1 MQFWEMSFYS
11 DVQLQIRNLYLSHED
26 ANQTNSDASNITDSL
41 STSSTDTVTHQ
52 GSYTTANESSTEN
65 SSHQNGTIIHEKT
78 ALEIAAEQMRLN
90 TQKTSEEQHSIE
102 ELEEQTLYA
111 LAIHYIQLMVCM
123 KLPLDISS
131 SANTRHSIYNHGSHI
146 TGGDADSM
154 TSDFYHSSNDPFK
167 LVVLKYEGK

>member
-26 ANQTNSDASNITDSL
+26 HHPYNPDHCGANDSQSGETGT
-41 STSSTDTVTHQ
+41 STAV
-52 GSYTTANESSTEN
+52 ESSQDT
-65 SSHQNGTIIHEKT
+65 SSHQNGAATHEKT
-78 ALEIAAEQMRLN
+78 ALEIAAEQMRLYS
-90 TQKTSEEQHSIE
+90 QKTPEEQRSME

-111 LAIHYIQLMVCM
+111 LAIHYIQLMVYM

-131 SANTRHSIYNHGSHI
+131 STNIRHSIYNQVSHN
-146 TGGDADSM
+146 TGGDADSV

-167 LVVLKYEGK
+167 CVIQHRRRSHSMVSF